1 MFRLLLSDAQLIHSL
16 SLENT
21 QTLKQTDVKHTKA
34 MVTFAV
40 LGMACLSKE
49 STRAVTV

>member
-1 MFRLLLSDAQLIHSL
+1 MFRLLLSDAQLILSL

-49 STRAVTV
+49 STRAVTM